1 MVRSERNQQLQRSDA
16 GDHHQ
21 DDFQDR
27 RLRGPHPAQ
36 VASGH
41 SPGQCL
47 RGGNGFFHPTVL
59 QRTNPLRKPQYR
71 KFHYFEWIGQ
81 SVPGIFNTSGSDAV
95 FTPSAALYNFREYR
109 IQIGTG
115 ITNLS
120 RNFLDG
126 SSEAS
131 LETLG
136 NVVISPADPEGM
148 ILISGGR
155 FMMGAD
161 SQTDSDAE
169 ENEGPVHSVT
179 LKGPF
184 YISDHEVTVGEYKAC
199 VDAGGCSQPGSGT
212 YPDKLSLPVNKVSWI
227 QANEFAQWKTSQ
239 ASKTYCLCTSAEWEY
254 AGRAGTTTPWSFPED
269 ANPQDCT

>member
-1 MVRSERNQQLQRSDA
+1 MVGGERNPQFKRADA

-21 DDFQDR
+21 DDFQNR
-27 RLRGPHPAQ
+27 RLRGPHPAK
-36 VASGH
+36 VASGD

-47 RGGNGFFHPTVL
+47 RGGNGFFHPTDL
-59 QRTNPLRKPQYR
+59 QRTNPLRKPKYR
-71 KFHYFEWIGQ
+71 NFSLMDADGQ
-81 SVPGIFNTSGSDAV
+81 SVPGVFNTSGSDAV
-95 FTPSAALYNFREYR
+95 FTPSAALDHFREYR

-115 ITNLS
+115 ITDLNG
-120 RNFLDG
+120 NFLDG
-126 SSEAS
+126 SSETS
-131 LETLG
+131 FETLG

-169 ENEGPVHSVT
+169 ANEGPVHSVT

-199 VDAGGCSQPGSGT
+199 VKAGECSQPGTGT
-212 YPDKLSLPVNKVSWI
+212 YSDNLSLPVNKVSWV
-227 QANEFAQWKTSQ
+227 QANEFSQWKTSQ
-239 ASKTYCLCTSAEWEY
+239 GSQTYRLCTSAEWEY
-254 AGRAGTTTPWSFPED
+254 
-269 ANPQDCT
+269 